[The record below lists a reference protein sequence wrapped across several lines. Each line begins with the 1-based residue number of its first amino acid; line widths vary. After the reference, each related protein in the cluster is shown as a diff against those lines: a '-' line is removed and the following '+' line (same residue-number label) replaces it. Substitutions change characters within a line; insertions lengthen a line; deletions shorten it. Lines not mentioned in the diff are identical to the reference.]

1 MKMQQREEA
10 RKLEGKEKK
19 KAERKVMPATTQRF
33 IRDRTRIFIKIT
45 INFYACFSIVQSLKL
60 LLRSRSLQWE
70 WMFFLI
76 PNEIVGNTRGRKEKI
91 GFKT

>member
-60 LLRSRSLQWE
+60 LLRSRSLQ
-70 WMFFLI
+70 
-76 PNEIVGNTRGRKEKI
+76 
-91 GFKT
+91 